1 MSDNTVLFG
10 HVAVE
15 LGFITK
21 TQLLDAARL
30 KNDPNEE
37 RTLGQLMLGVGLL
50 SEDQV
55 RQVLAEQRRR
65 RSAST
70 GGADGTAPVEPVEGA
85 APSPPEAGAAPRS
98 VAELPTLR
106 DMLRAGASAGAS
118 DIHLHSG
125 SQARLRLHGHLE
137 PLTRDELPAAFVEK
151 LVAEALD
158 DAQRADLD
166 ASGQVDT
173 ALDDPELG
181 RFRINAFRQQ
191 KGYDI
196 VMRVIPRRVRDLTEL
211 SLSNELA
218 RFTTYHQGLVLVT
231 GPSGCGK
238 TSTLAALVDLVNQ
251 ERRDHIITAEDPIEY
266 IHQSKRCVVNQRQ
279 VGVHSS
285 SFPSVLRAA
294 LREDPDVIVLGELRD
309 LETVSLALTAA
320 ETGHLVLGTLHTGG
334 AIRTISRLIGLFPPD
349 EQAQVRVMLA
359 ESLRAVISQRLVRR
373 ADGTGRVPAL
383 EIMVVTRAIANLIR
397 ESKVFQIRSMLQT
410 GRGKGMRLLE
420 DSLAELVKRGTIT
433 QEEARIHA

>member
-1 MSDNTVLFG
+1 MPDNTVLFG

-50 SEDQV
+50 TEDQV

-65 RSAST
+65 QSGST
-70 GGADGTAPVEPVEGA
+70 GGAHGTAPVEPVEGA
-85 APSPPEAGAAPRS
+85 APPPPETGAAPRC

-106 DMLRAGASAGAS
+106 DMLRAGVSAGAS

-125 SQARLRLHGHLE
+125 SQARLRLHGRLE